1 MAAKSKQT
9 GDGAKREPAHMTV
22 AKDLGTSIVTG
33 KRVPGSLLPKELE
46 LAEDLGVS
54 RSVVREALRMLS
66 AKGLLESKPKTGTR
80 VRERG
85 DWNML
90 DPTLLAWMFETVPS
104 ANFVRNLFELRMIVE
119 PAAAQ
124 LAARKRSAEQLSSMG
139 HSLENMAIHT
149 LSTAEGQ
156 LADQRFHA
164 VILEATGNELMVNLS
179 ATIGAAVRWTTFFK
193 YQSASKPR
201 DPIDDHRKL
210 FQAIAEGDEEGARRV
225 AVELIQQA
233 EDDTEQALKAEVLK
247 S

>member
-33 KRVPGSLLPKELE
+33 KRAPGSLLPKELE

-104 ANFVRNLFELRMIVE
+104 AHFVRNLFELRMIVE

-124 LAARKRSAEQLSSMG
+124 LASFPKFFLSIIM
-139 HSLENMAIHT
+139 
-149 LSTAEGQ
+149 
-156 LADQRFHA
+156 
-164 VILEATGNELMVNLS
+164 
-179 ATIGAAVRWTTFFK
+179 TFF
-193 YQSASKPR
+193 
-201 DPIDDHRKL
+201 PIPISR
-210 FQAIAEGDEEGARRV
+210 QAIDKPIIPPPIIKIIV
-225 AVELIQQA
+225 VY
-233 EDDTEQALKAEVLK
+233 
-247 S
+247 